1 MKKILF
7 IILSVCALFTACKID
22 DPDKDLKRLVFD
34 PGDLKFISTSLNTKK
49 ETSSALYGNR
59 EALISLSGENNQLQ
73 NGTVIKL
80 VTWKYH
86 DNPQYIGGT
95 ITGELLSI
103 ETIQTDHNGNVS
115 YQIKNASENQNIN
128 INKNKEERIQYIMS
142 YKPVKRP

>member
-7 IILSVCALFTACKID
+7 ITLSICTLFTACKID
-22 DPDKDLKRLVFD
+22 EPDKDLKRIVFD

-49 ETSSALYGNR
+49 ETSSALYGNP
-59 EALISLSGENNQLQ
+59 EALASLSGENNQLKK
-73 NGTVIKL
+73 GSVIKL

-103 ETIQTDHNGNVS
+103 ETVKSDNNGNVS
-115 YQIKNASENQNIN
+115 YKMQNTSGTENVQP
-128 INKNKEERIQYIMS
+128 NKDGRIQYILS
-142 YKPVKRP
+142 YRPVVRP